1 MFAVI
6 MAGGRGERFWPWSR
20 GTVPKQF
27 LRLTGQGSMLQETA
41 RRLVPLVQ
49 PADLYVVT
57 GAAFGP
63 LVREQLPYLPPE
75 NIILEPVGKN
85 TAPALGLAALFLAR
99 RDPEE
104 VMLAIPADHH
114 IGREDAFQRTL
125 EYAAWLVRQTGA
137 VGTIGIEPTRP
148 ETGYGYIERAE
159 EPLLALASEATLRG
173 VSIWPGAGPAGAGW
187 RGLKEAAATQL
198 DPMPAERAAAT
209 SKGPANEEG
218 TSRGATGEGAT
229 GEEAKDERAAAPA
242 GLIGGTI
249 NREDGADTG
258 PGLGD
263 LGWGNGATGPLA
275 YPVLRFVEKPDLER
289 ARAYLASG
297 RFYWNSG
304 MFIWK
309 VSTFLNLTRRF
320 LPKLARSLERIG
332 EALGTPWGDAVLQE
346 EYASLESISVDY
358 GIMERAED
366 VFVVPANFDWDDVG
380 SWTFLDRI
388 LPKDENGNAV
398 RGQFVGVEARNLVVQ
413 SKEKLVAALGVEDLI
428 IVEADDSILICHKDR
443 AQEVRRIVSE
453 LRERKMEG
461 YL

>member
-1 MFAVI
+1 
-6 MAGGRGERFWPWSR
+6 
-20 GTVPKQF
+20 
-27 LRLTGQGSMLQETA
+27 MLQETA
-41 RRLVPLVQ
+41 RRLAPLVQ
-49 PADLYVVT
+49 PTDLYVVT
-57 GAAFGP
+57 GATFGP
-63 LVREQLPYLPPE
+63 LVREQLPQLPPE

-99 RDPEE
+99 KDPEE

-114 IGREDAFQRTL
+114 IGREEVFHRTL
-125 EYAAWLVRQTGA
+125 EYAAWLARQTGA
-137 VGTIGIEPTRP
+137 VGTIGIAPTRP

-159 EPLLALASEATLRG
+159 EPLLAVASEATLRG
-173 VSIWPGAGPAGAGW
+173 VSIWPGAGPAGASW

-198 DPMPAERAAAT
+198 DSVAAERVAAASEGAV
-209 SKGPANEEG
+209 SKGG
-218 TSRGATGEGAT
+218 TSRGAA

-258 PGLGD
+258 PGSGD
-263 LGWGNGATGPLA
+263 LGWGNSATGPLA

-289 ARAYLASG
+289 AQAYLASG

-332 EALGTPWGDAVLQE
+332 EALGTPWGDTVLQE